1 CSLGFVSGCASLVEA
16 LRAGLKEAGYVDGTN
31 VIIEFRWVDS
41 TDDLPRIAAE
51 LVAMNVDVI
60 FAPAS
65 PYVEPARQATLKIPI
80 VFASHADPVGLGH
93 VASLSRPG
101 GNITGVSML
110 LTELSV
116 KDLELLKEAIP
127 HASRMGVLWN
137 PTTPSHPRALQA
149 VEPAGRKLGVQLV
162 MVAARTIQDFAAA
175 FFQMR
180 QE

>member
-1 CSLGFVSGCASLVEA
+1 MKRRQFITIFGGAALAWSPASRAQQPGKIPRIGYFSLGSASAYASLVEA

-41 TDDLPRIAAE
+41 TDDLPRFAAE

-116 KDLELLKEAIP
+116 KD
-127 HASRMGVLWN
+127 
-137 PTTPSHPRALQA
+137 
-149 VEPAGRKLGVQLV
+149 
-162 MVAARTIQDFAAA
+162 
-175 FFQMR
+175 
-180 QE
+180 